1 MKSKAHTRVETK
13 SSLLD
18 TIFLSEKR
26 KNLLLLLREESPKSS
41 EDIKDVLD
49 FPWKSIT
56 PQIKKLTDWGLVLED
71 NGIYSLSD
79 MGAVIASN
87 AEFFLNTLSVY
98 EENLD
103 FWSDHDVSPI
113 PFHILNKIG
122 ELGHVKIIE
131 QDFSNVFRI
140 PDEIMTNLM
149 SSKRIMSFISIF
161 HPFSLLLLF
170 EYLQK
175 DIEATTIVTGK
186 VLEAFQTEYH
196 SDIPLL
202 KTSNPIINKALIEYK
217 KEIKNVFRSKVFD
230 FLVYE
235 GDLKPISLI
244 VTDKIFFLSLL
255 DKKGRV
261 TTRFLIAFEP
271 QALKWGEELF
281 MYYKER
287 SKSVPSSLYTL

>member
-26 KNLLLLLREESPKSS
+26 KNLLLLLKEEGPKSS

-56 PQIKKLTDWGLVLED
+56 PQIKKLTEWGLVLED
-71 NGIYSLSD
+71 HGIYSLSD

-87 AEFFLNTLSVY
+87 AEFFLNTLLVY

-122 ELGHVKIIE
+122 ELGHVRVIE

-140 PDEIMTNLM
+140 PEEIMTNLM
-149 SSKRIMSFISIF
+149 SSKHIMSFISIF

-175 DIEATTIVTGK
+175 DIEATTIVTKK
-186 VLEAFQTEYH
+186 VLETFQTEYH

-202 KTSNPIINKALIEYK
+202 KINNPIINKALIEYK
-217 KEIKNVFRSKVFD
+217 KEIKNIFYSKASD

-235 GDLKPISLI
+235 GDLKPISMI
-244 VTDKIFFLSLL
+244 VTDKIFFLSLM
-255 DKKGRV
+255 DKKGRF

-287 SKSVPSSLYTL
+287 SKSVSSSLSTL

>member
-1 MKSKAHTRVETK
+1 MKSKAHIRVATK

-26 KNLLLLLREESPKSS
+26 KSLLLLLKEEGPKSS

-56 PQIKKLTDWGLVLED
+56 PQIKKLSDWGLVLED
-71 NGIYSLSD
+71 HGIYSLSD
-79 MGAVIASN
+79 MGAVIAWN
-87 AEFFLNTLSVY
+87 ADFFLNTLSVY

-103 FWSDHDVSPI
+103 FWSDHDISPI
-113 PFHILNKIG
+113 PFHILRKIG
-122 ELGHVKIIE
+122 EMGHVRIIE

-140 PDEIMTNLM
+140 PEEIMTNLM

-175 DIEATTIVTGK
+175 DIEATTIVTRK
-186 VLEAFQTEYH
+186 ILETFQTEYR

-202 KTSNPIINKALIEYK
+202 KTSNPIINEALIEYK
-217 KEIKNVFRSKVFD
+217 KEIKNVFSSRASN

-235 GDLKPISLI
+235 GDLKPISMI

-255 DKKGRV
+255 DKKGRL

-287 SKSVPSSLYTL
+287 SEPVSSSLSTL

>member
-1 MKSKAHTRVETK
+1 
-13 SSLLD
+13 
-18 TIFLSEKR
+18 
-26 KNLLLLLREESPKSS
+26 
-41 EDIKDVLD
+41 VLD

-113 PFHILNKIG
+113 PSHILNKIG

-131 QDFSNVFRI
+131 QDFSNVFRL
-140 PDEIMTNLM
+140 PEEIMTNLI
-149 SSKRIMSFISIF
+149 SSRSIMSFISIV

-186 VLEAFQTEYH
+186 VLEAFQAEYH

-202 KTSNPIINKALIEYK
+202 KTSNPIINKALMEYK
-217 KEIKNVFRSKVFD
+217 KEIKKVFHSKVSD

-287 SKSVPSSLYTL
+287 SKSVPSSLSTL

>member
-1 MKSKAHTRVETK
+1 MKSKAHTRIETK

-26 KNLLLLLREESPKSS
+26 KSLLLLLKEEGPKSS

-56 PQIKKLTDWGLVLED
+56 PQIKKLIDWGLVLE
-71 NGIYSLSD
+71 NHGIYSLSD

-98 EENLD
+98 EENMD
-103 FWSDHDVSPI
+103 FWSDHDISPI
-113 PFHILNKIG
+113 PFHILIKVG

-140 PDEIMTNLM
+140 PEEIMTNLM
-149 SSKRIMSFISIF
+149 GSKSIMSFISIF

-175 DIEATTIVTGK
+175 DIEAITIVTRK
-186 VLEAFQTEYH
+186 ILETFQTEYH

-217 KEIKNVFRSKVFD
+217 KEIKNVFRSKASN

-255 DKKGRV
+255 DKKGRL
-261 TTRFLIAFEP
+261 TTRFLISFEP

-287 SKSVPSSLYTL
+287 SEPVSSSLSTL

>member
-1 MKSKAHTRVETK
+1 MKSKAHTRVETR

-18 TIFLSEKR
+18 TLFLSEKR
-26 KNLLLLLREESPKSS
+26 TDLLLLLKEEGPKNS

-71 NGIYSLSD
+71 HGVYSLSE

-87 AEFFLNTLSVY
+87 AEFFLSTLSVY
-98 EENLD
+98 EDNLD
-103 FWSDHDVSPI
+103 FWSDHDVSPV

-122 ELGHVKIIE
+122 ELSHVRIIE

-140 PDEIMTNLM
+140 PEEIMTNLM

-170 EYLQK
+170 EYIQK
-175 DIEATTIVTGK
+175 DIEATTIVTEK
-186 VLEAFQTEYH
+186 VLEAFQTEYN
-196 SDIPLL
+196 SDIPIL
-202 KTSNPIINKALIEYK
+202 KINNPIINKALIEYK
-217 KEIKNVFRSKVFD
+217 KEIKNVFCSKLSD

-235 GDLKPISLI
+235 GDLKPMSMII
-244 VTDKIFFLSLL
+244 TDKIFILSLL
-255 DKKGRV
+255 DKKGRL
-261 TTRFLIAFEP
+261 TTRFLITFEP

-287 SKSVPSSLYTL
+287 SKSVPSSLSIL

>member
-26 KNLLLLLREESPKSS
+26 KNLLLLLKEEGPKSS
-41 EDIKDVLD
+41 EDIKDALD

-71 NGIYSLSD
+71 RGIYSLSD

-87 AEFFLNTLSVY
+87 AEFLLNTLSVY

-103 FWSDHDVSPI
+103 FWSDHEVSPI
-113 PFHILNKIG
+113 PSPLLNRIG

-131 QDFSNVFRI
+131 PDFSNVFRI
-140 PDEIMTNLM
+140 PEEIMTNLTD
-149 SSKRIMSFISIF
+149 SKRIMSFISIF

-175 DIEATTIVTGK
+175 DIEATTIVTQK
-186 VLEAFQTEYH
+186 ILETFQTEYH
-196 SDIPLL
+196 SNIPLL
-202 KTSNPIINKALIEYK
+202 KTNNPIINEALIEYK
-217 KEIKNVFRSKVFD
+217 QEIKNVLSNKASN

-235 GDLKPISLI
+235 GDLKPISMI

-255 DKKGRV
+255 DKKGRL

-281 MYYKER
+281 MYYKEK
-287 SKSVPSSLYTL
+287 SKSISSSLSTL

>member
-1 MKSKAHTRVETK
+1 MKSKAHTRVETR

-18 TIFLSEKR
+18 TLFLSEKR
-26 KNLLLLLREESPKSS
+26 KDLLLLLKKEGPKNS

-71 NGIYSLSD
+71 HGVYSLSE

-87 AEFFLNTLSVY
+87 VEFFLSTLSVY
-98 EENLD
+98 EDNLD
-103 FWSDHDVSPI
+103 FWSDHDVSPV

-122 ELGHVKIIE
+122 ELGHVRIIE

-140 PDEIMTNLM
+140 PEEIMTNLM
-149 SSKRIMSFISIF
+149 NSKRIMSFISIF

-170 EYLQK
+170 EYIQK
-175 DIEATTIVTGK
+175 NIEATTIVTEK

-196 SDIPLL
+196 SDIPILQ
-202 KTSNPIINKALIEYK
+202 TNNPIINKALIEYK
-217 KEIKNVFRSKVFD
+217 KEIKNVFCSKASD

-235 GDLKPISLI
+235 GDLKPMSMII
-244 VTDKIFFLSLL
+244 TDKIFILSLL
-255 DKKGRV
+255 DKKGRL

-287 SKSVPSSLYTL
+287 SKSVSSSLSIL

>member
-26 KNLLLLLREESPKSS
+26 KNLLLLLKEEGSKSS

-71 NGIYSLSD
+71 HGIYSLSD
-79 MGAVIASN
+79 MGVVIASN

-113 PFHILNKIG
+113 PPHILNKIG

-131 QDFSNVFRI
+131 QDFSNVFRL
-140 PDEIMTNLM
+140 PEEIMTN
-149 SSKRIMSFISIF
+149 
-161 HPFSLLLLF
+161 
-170 EYLQK
+170 Y
-175 DIEATTIVTGK
+175 
-186 VLEAFQTEYH
+186 
-196 SDIPLL
+196 
-202 KTSNPIINKALIEYK
+202 
-217 KEIKNVFRSKVFD
+217 
-230 FLVYE
+230 
-235 GDLKPISLI
+235 
-244 VTDKIFFLSLL
+244 
-255 DKKGRV
+255 GRN
-261 TTRFLIAFEP
+261 T
-271 QALKWGEELF
+271 
-281 MYYKER
+281 
-287 SKSVPSSLYTL
+287 

>member
-26 KNLLLLLREESPKSS
+26 KNLLLLLREEGPKSS

-175 DIEATTIVTGK
+175 DIEATTIVTRK
-186 VLEAFQTEYH
+186 VLEAFQNEYH

-202 KTSNPIINKALIEYK
+202 KTNNPIINKALIEYK
-217 KEIKNVFRSKVFD
+217 KEIKNVFYSKD
-230 FLVYE
+230 YNFLVYE
-235 GDLKPISLI
+235 GDLKPISVI

-255 DKKGRV
+255 DKKGRL
-261 TTRFLIAFEP
+261 TTRFLISFEP

-287 SKSVPSSLYTL
+287 SKSVPSSLSTF

>member
-1 MKSKAHTRVETK
+1 MKSKAHTRVETR

-18 TIFLSEKR
+18 TLFLSEKR
-26 KNLLLLLREESPKSS
+26 TNLLLLLKEEGPKNS

-71 NGIYSLSD
+71 HGVYSLSE

-87 AEFFLNTLSVY
+87 AEFFLSTLSVY
-98 EENLD
+98 EDNLD

-122 ELGHVKIIE
+122 ELGYVRVIE
-131 QDFSNVFRI
+131 PDFSNVFRI
-140 PDEIMTNLM
+140 PEEVMTNLM

-175 DIEATTIVTGK
+175 DIEATTIVTEK

-196 SDIPLL
+196 SDIPIL
-202 KTSNPIINKALIEYK
+202 KTNNPIINKALIEYK
-217 KEIKNVFRSKVFD
+217 KEIKNVFCSKASNL
-230 FLVYE
+230 LVYE
-235 GDLKPISLI
+235 GDLKPISMI
-244 VTDKIFFLSLL
+244 ITDKIFILSLL
-255 DKKGRV
+255 DKKGRL

-287 SKSVPSSLYTL
+287 SKSVPSSLSIL